1 MPLPVI
7 KIKVEAHVDDLYTLS
22 LLFPHGVLSDL
33 HVVTSIS
40 GTKEGSL
47 DRVTDARDRETY
59 VTGVGCLA
67 LLETTSAD
75 ESGWVAREILAP
87 LNGYAV
93 LAESNFK
100 PVVPVSATIEG
111 DGQWRGIVFGSAK
124 KVDRPTRAITA
135 NRHALLAQLLPSRVD
150 YMTGNPLAA
159 YAAEVV
165 AGPPSWAD
173 YYRVLEDIAGHRETS
188 LDNLDEAGLAKR
200 EALNAFKK
208 AANNRA
214 FGRHGSSKRRSDI
227 SQESLMNLL
236 EAREFV
242 RNVVSA
248 WLDLECGDRL
258 PRDRVD
264 GGPLRFGLDERD
276 D

>member
-1 MPLPVI
+1 
-7 KIKVEAHVDDLYTLS
+7 
-22 LLFPHGVLSDL
+22 LLFPPSVLPDL
-33 HVVTSIS
+33 HVVTAIK
-40 GTKEGSL
+40 GTKDGSL
-47 DRVTDARDRETY
+47 DRVTDAGNRETY
-59 VTGVGCLA
+59 VTGDGCLP
-67 LLETTSAD
+67 LLEATGVD
-75 ESGWVAREILAP
+75 EPPWIAHEILAP

-93 LAESNFK
+93 LVESNFK

-111 DGQWRGIVFGSAK
+111 DGKWSGMIFGRVEQ
-124 KVDRPTRAITA
+124 VDRPTRAITA

-159 YAAEVV
+159 YAASVV
-165 AGPPSWAD
+165 AGTPSWAD
-173 YYRVLEDIAGHRETS
+173 YYRVLEDIAGHRQTS
-188 LDNLDEAGLAKR
+188 LDKLDEAGLAKR
-200 EALNAFKK
+200 EALAAFKR

-214 FGRHGSSKRRSDI
+214 FGRHGLSKRRSDI

-264 GGPLRFGLDERD
+264 GGPLRFGLDKRD
-276 D
+276 